1 MTTLTISLLPIS
13 PGSGYG
19 ATGNTS
25 ATTGK
30 PCARLT
36 TDRRQRIERVDTGGC
51 NFVVRP
57 SLKATEVPVFWSAE
71 ADTSTVLLIQAPS
84 VLAADSNLVAVL
96 HEGAARSD
104 DHGVHF
110 LHDADNQTI
119 HVVRLAGVSADLP
132 VAALVPLDPDGLD
145 RIEGINRLLR
155 ALQGRPVPEDS
166 RVTRQQRRRF
176 RHMLQAID
184 GRMNG
189 ANYREIADV
198 VFGVDRVASDP
209 WKTSALR
216 DATMGLVKDGFT
228 MIAGGYRTLLRHRRR
243 S

>member
-1 MTTLTISLLPIS
+1 MLPNS
-13 PGSGYG
+13 PGNGCD
-19 ATGNTS
+19 ATRNTS
-25 ATTGK
+25 TTIGTSR
-30 PCARLT
+30 ARQT
-36 TDRRQRIERVDTGGC
+36 TSHRQQIERANTGGC

-71 ADTSTVLLIQAPS
+71 ADTSTVLLTHAPS
-84 VLAADSNLVAVL
+84 VLPTDSNLVVALRV
-96 HEGAARSD
+96 GAARSD
-104 DHGVHF
+104 GHGVHF

-216 DATMGLVKDGFT
+216 DATMGLVKDGFA
-228 MIAGGYRTLLRHRRR
+228 MIAGGYRILLRHRRR